1 MAERLASVARMSVL
15 ITGAGMGMGR
25 IYAEKAVVDGAHRV
39 ILWDI
44 DAALLATANTELSG
58 RGTEIRTQA
67 VDVSS
72 LDAVRAAAAEVLA
85 EAPID
90 VLINNAGIVRGTY
103 FWEHDQER
111 DIAATMSIN
120 ALAPMHIT
128 REFLPTMMQ
137 SDRQGRIVNIA
148 SAAGLVSNP
157 RMSIYAASKWALI
170 GWSDSLR
177 LELAQVGN
185 TTLRVTTIC
194 PTYIKTG
201 MFEGAKGPM
210 LTPLMTP
217 ERVTDRVWKA
227 LLRGEA
233 QVLMPWTVHLSKVLK
248 GILPLA
254 AWDFVAGNIFG
265 VYSTMKN
272 FTGRR

>member
-137 SDRQGRIVNIA
+137 SARQGRIVNIA

-254 AWDFVAGNIFG
+254 VWDFVAGNIFG

>member
-254 AWDFVAGNIFG
+254 VWDFVAGNIFG